1 MLFEL
6 TALISSSLVGC
17 CCCFSSRDEKLQHF
31 TTRVVLGTECSW
43 KIVVWRQA
51 EERWGGVNRDTELER
66 QKRERVAPRG
76 KPLLQGGWKSPEGRQ
91 RDTFKRI
98 FNGWSK
104 PFDRDYGVKRLI
116 CFWDQSEQR
125 SCVCTELRKTW
136 SERRRSHWGNFEGV
150 VVTRFDEK
158 SWNAIS

>member
-51 EERWGGVNRDTELER
+51 EGRWGGVNRDTELEL
-66 QKRERVAPRG
+66 QKRERVGVLPRG
-76 KPLLQGGWKSPEGRQ
+76 GSHFSKGGGSPLKVG
-91 RDTFKRI
+91 
-98 FNGWSK
+98 NGIPSK
-104 PFDRDYGVKRLI
+104 GSLMAEVN
-116 CFWDQSEQR
+116 R
-125 SCVCTELRKTW
+125 STVIM
-136 SERRRSHWGNFEGV
+136 
-150 VVTRFDEK
+150 
-158 SWNAIS
+158 A